1 MSRAGNENFGF
12 IIFPFLI
19 DKQSEFVKNKDGEQS
34 PLKATYNGRRLSL
47 ALERGALPMG
57 YITINDLFSFGIL
70 IVSII
75 TLVITIMRKKK

>member
-1 MSRAGNENFGF
+1 
-12 IIFPFLI
+12 
-19 DKQSEFVKNKDGEQS
+19 
-34 PLKATYNGRRLSL
+34 
-47 ALERGALPMG
+47 MG